1 MKYLL
6 RYDWNEEA
14 WFFVGYRFF
23 ALDRVFEDEAD
34 GLYGEWI
41 EGEGDGLYGEA
52 VEVIH

>member
-23 ALDRVFEDEAD
+23 ALDRVFDGPYTEGDEVFEDEAA
-34 GLYGEWI
+34 
-41 EGEGDGLYGEA
+41 GLYGEA